1 MDNEFKEFK
10 TFLEV
15 ETSLKGKRWVDR
27 LGNVQRNQALA
38 IAQET
43 GMPDL
48 LARVLAGR
56 NVLIEDAE
64 QFLKPS
70 IKDLM
75 PDPSTMTDMDKAVD
89 VLVDAIVAKER
100 IAIFGDYDVDGAA
113 SSALLSRFLTAH
125 DVANEIYIP
134 DRVFEGYGPN
144 PDAMKKLV
152 DAGAKLIVTVD
163 CGSTSFEAL
172 EAAKKLGVKV
182 LVLDHHQCSDELPM
196 ADAIV
201 NPNREDDLSG
211 LGTLCAAG
219 VVFMT
224 LVAAQR
230 ELRKRK
236 LPVGANLMDM
246 LDIVALA
253 TVCDVVPLVGLN
265 RAFVV
270 KGLIAMRSRNNAG
283 IAALSKVSRMDG
295 PVQPYHLGFL
305 LGPRIN
311 AGGRI
316 GDAALGSRLLTL
328 DDEFETE
335 QIALQLEELNK
346 ERQAIEAVMLDEAIN
361 EAEAEIGLGD
371 GPSVLVTARTGWHPG
386 IVGLLAS
393 RLKDRFS
400 RPAFA
405 VAFDPSGKGAAS
417 GRSISGVDIGKA
429 VREAVQEGILVKG
442 GGHAMAAGLTI
453 QKDRLADLRAYFE
466 KTLTDD
472 VAKARQ
478 SQVTKIDGALS
489 ARGANLKFLDL
500 VESAGPYGQGHS
512 QPVFAFPNHLVQ
524 HSRLVGKDHISLTLK
539 SSDGTQLKAIAFR
552 AADED
557 LGRALMDG
565 QGRHF
570 HLVGTLGVNI
580 WQGRKSMQLR
590 VIDAA
595 PA

>member
-1 MDNEFKEFK
+1 MSDIYK
-10 TFLEV
+10 TFLDV

-27 LGNVQRNQALA
+27 LSDNDRNQALA

-43 GMPDL
+43 GMPEL
-48 LARVLAGR
+48 LARVLCGR
-56 NVLIEDAE
+56 GVPKDNAE
-64 QFLKPS
+64 QFLNPNL
-70 IKDLM
+70 KDLM

-89 VLVDAIVAKER
+89 VLVDAIIAKDR
-100 IAIFGDYDVDGAA
+100 VAIFGDYDVDGAS
-113 SSALLSRFLTAH
+113 SSALLSRFLVAH

-134 DRVFEGYGPN
+134 DRIFEGYGPN
-144 PDAMKKLV
+144 PNAMKTLV

-172 EAAKKLGVKV
+172 EAANKLGVKL
-182 LVLDHHQCSDELPM
+182 LVIDHHQCGDELPI

-201 NPNREDDLSG
+201 NPNRQDDLSD

-219 VVFMT
+219 VVFMV
-224 LVAAQR
+224 LVAVQR
-230 ELRKRK
+230 ELRKRS
-236 LPVGANLMDM
+236 LPVGPNLMEM

-253 TVCDVVPLVGLN
+253 TVCDVVPLKGLN

-270 KGLIAMRSRNNAG
+270 KGLVAMRKRKNAG
-283 IAALSKVSRMDG
+283 ISALSKVSRLDG
-295 PVQPYHLGFL
+295 PIQPYHLGFL

-328 DDEFETE
+328 EDEYEAE
-335 QIALQLEELNK
+335 QIAEQLEGLNK
-346 ERQAIEAVMLDEAIN
+346 ERQEIEAVMLEEAID
-361 EAEAEIGLGD
+361 EAEAEIGLGE

-429 VREAVQEGILVKG
+429 VRDAVDAGILVKG

-453 QKDRLADLRAYFE
+453 QKDRLGDLRAFFE
-466 KTLTDD
+466 NALSEQI
-472 VAKARQ
+472 AKARQ
-478 SQVTKIDGALS
+478 SQVTKIDGALT
-489 ARGANLKFLDL
+489 ARGANLRFIDL
-500 VESAGPYGQGHS
+500 LESAGPYGQGHS
-512 QPVFAFPNHLVQ
+512 QPVFAFPNHLIQ
-524 HSRLVGKDHISLTLK
+524 HSRLVGKDHISLSLK
-539 SSDGTQLKAIAFR
+539 SADGTPLKAIAFR

-557 LGRALMDG
+557 MGRALMDG

-570 HLVGTLGVNI
+570 HFVGTLGTNT
-580 WQGRKSMQLR
+580 WQGRQSVQLR
-590 VIDAA
+590 VMDAA
-595 PA
+595 PI

>member
-1 MDNEFKEFK
+1 MSDNYN
-10 TFLEV
+10 TFLDVEV
-15 ETSLKGKRWVDR
+15 SLKGKRWVDR
-27 LGNVQRNQALA
+27 LSDNDRNQALA

-43 GMPDL
+43 GMPEL
-48 LARVLAGR
+48 LARVLCGR
-56 NVLIEDAE
+56 GVAKDNAE
-64 QFLKPS
+64 QFLNPNL
-70 IKDLM
+70 KDLM

-89 VLVDAIVAKER
+89 VLVSSIIAKDR
-100 IAIFGDYDVDGAA
+100 VAIFGDYDVDGAS
-113 SSALLSRFLTAH
+113 SSALLSRFLTAL
-125 DVANEIYIP
+125 DITNEIYIP
-134 DRVFEGYGPN
+134 DRIFEGYGPN
-144 PDAMKKLV
+144 PNAMKTLV

-172 EAAKKLGVKV
+172 EAANKLGVKL
-182 LVLDHHQCSDELPM
+182 LVIDHHQCGDELPI

-201 NPNREDDLSG
+201 NPNRQDDLSD

-219 VVFMT
+219 VVFMV
-224 LVAAQR
+224 LVAVQR
-230 ELRKRK
+230 ELRKRS
-236 LPVGANLMDM
+236 LPVGPNLMEM

-253 TVCDVVPLVGLN
+253 TVCDVVPLIGLN

-270 KGLIAMRSRNNAG
+270 KGLNAMRKRKNAG
-283 IAALSKVSRMDG
+283 ISALSKVSRLDG
-295 PVQPYHLGFL
+295 PIQPYHLGFL

-328 DDEFETE
+328 EDEYEAE
-335 QIALQLEELNK
+335 QIAEQLEGLNK
-346 ERQAIEAVMLDEAIN
+346 ERQEIEAVMLEEAIN

-429 VREAVQEGILVKG
+429 VRDAVDEGILVKG

-453 QKDRLADLRAYFE
+453 QKDRLGDLRAFFE
-466 KTLTDD
+466 DALSEQI
-472 VAKARQ
+472 AKARQ
-478 SQVTKIDGALS
+478 SQVTKIDGALT
-489 ARGANLKFLDL
+489 ARGANLRFIELL
-500 VESAGPYGQGHS
+500 ATAGPYGQGHS
-512 QPVFAFPNHLVQ
+512 QPVFAFPNHLIQ

-539 SSDGTQLKAIAFR
+539 SADGTPLKAIAFR

-557 LGRALMDG
+557 MGRALMDG

-570 HLVGTLGVNI
+570 HFVGTLGTNT
-580 WQGRKSMQLR
+580 WQGRQSVQLR
-590 VIDAA
+590 VMDAA
-595 PA
+595 PV

>member
-1 MDNEFKEFK
+1 MSDNYN
-10 TFLEV
+10 TFLDV

-27 LGNVQRNQALA
+27 LNDRDRNQALA

-43 GMPDL
+43 GMPEL

-56 NVLIEDAE
+56 GVAKDNAE
-64 QFLKPS
+64 QFLTPN

-89 VLVDAIVAKER
+89 VLVEAIIAKER
-100 IAIFGDYDVDGAA
+100 VAIFGDYDVDGAS

-125 DVANEIYIP
+125 DVINEIYIP
-134 DRVFEGYGPN
+134 DRIFEGYGPN
-144 PDAMKKLV
+144 PDAMKKLAE
-152 DAGAKLIVTVD
+152 AGAKLIVTVD

-172 EAAKKLGVKV
+172 EAANELGVK
-182 LVLDHHQCSDELPM
+182 LVVIDHHQCGDELPI

-201 NPNREDDLSG
+201 NPNRQDDLSD

-219 VVFMT
+219 VVFMV
-224 LVAAQR
+224 LVAVQR
-230 ELRKRK
+230 ELRKRS
-236 LPVGANLMDM
+236 LPVGPNLIDM

-270 KGLIAMRSRNNAG
+270 KGLIVMRARNNAG

-295 PVQPYHLGFL
+295 PIQPYHLGFL

-328 DDEFETE
+328 EDEYEAE
-335 QIALQLEELNK
+335 QIAEQLEGLNK
-346 ERQAIEAVMLDEAIN
+346 ERQEIEAVMLEEAIN
-361 EAEAEIGLGD
+361 EAEAEIGLSD

-429 VREAVQEGILVKG
+429 VRDAVDEGILVKG

-453 QKDRLADLRAYFE
+453 QKDRLGDLRAFFE
-466 KTLTDD
+466 KELSEQI
-472 VAKARQ
+472 AKARQ

-489 ARGANLKFLDL
+489 ARGANLRFIDL
-500 VESAGPYGQGHS
+500 LESAGPYGQGHS
-512 QPVFAFPNHLVQ
+512 QPVFAFPNHLIQ

-539 SSDGTQLKAIAFR
+539 SADGTPLKAIAFR

-557 LGRALMDG
+557 MGRALMDG

-570 HLVGTLGVNI
+570 HFVGTLGTNT
-580 WQGRKSMQLR
+580 WQGRQSVQLR
-590 VIDAA
+590 VMDAA

>member
-1 MDNEFKEFK
+1 MSDNYK
-10 TFLEV
+10 TFLDV

-27 LGNVQRNQALA
+27 LSDKDRNQALA
-38 IAQET
+38 ISQET
-43 GMPDL
+43 GMPEL

-56 NVLIEDAE
+56 GVAKDDAE
-64 QFLKPS
+64 RFLNPNL
-70 IKDLM
+70 KDLM
-75 PDPSTMTDMDKAVD
+75 PDPSTMTDMDKAVG
-89 VLVDAIVAKER
+89 VLVDAIIAKDR
-100 IAIFGDYDVDGAA
+100 VAIFGDYDVDGAA

-134 DRVFEGYGPN
+134 DRIFEGYGPN

-152 DAGAKLIVTVD
+152 EGGAKLIVTVD

-172 EAAKKLGVKV
+172 EAANKLGVKL
-182 LVLDHHQCSDELPM
+182 LVIDHHQCGDELPI

-201 NPNREDDLSG
+201 NPNRQDDLSD

-219 VVFMT
+219 VVFMV
-224 LVAAQR
+224 LVAVQR
-230 ELRKRK
+230 ELRNRK
-236 LPVGANLMDM
+236 LPVGPNLMDM

-270 KGLIAMRSRNNAG
+270 KGLIAMRSRKNVG
-283 IAALSKVSRMDG
+283 IAALSKVSRLDG
-295 PVQPYHLGFL
+295 PLQPYHLGFL

-328 DDEFETE
+328 DDEYEAE
-335 QIALQLEELNK
+335 QIAEQLEGLNK
-346 ERQAIEAVMLDEAIN
+346 ERQEIEAVMLEEAIN

-405 VAFDPSGKGAAS
+405 VAFDPSGKGSAS
-417 GRSISGVDIGKA
+417 GRSINGVDIGKA
-429 VREAVQEGILVKG
+429 VRDAVDMGILVKG

-453 QKDRLADLRAYFE
+453 QKDRLGDLRAFFE
-466 KTLTDD
+466 NALSEQI
-472 VAKARQ
+472 ANARQ

-489 ARGANLKFLDL
+489 ARGANIKFLDL
-500 VESAGPYGQGHS
+500 LEAAGPYGQGHS

-539 SSDGTQLKAIAFR
+539 SADGTPLKAIAFR

-565 QGRHF
+565 QDRHF
-570 HLVGTLGVNI
+570 HFVGTLGTNT
-580 WQGRKSMQLR
+580 WQGRQSVQLR
-590 VIDAA
+590 VMDAA
-595 PA
+595 LA